1 MPSIGQRLPFSYRP
15 IRPSAAIMQLLA
27 ATTSARREDLLNHV
41 TLQNLR
47 KLSPAVDLA
56 ILIDPEGAIL
66 ASSPEIDEGNPLGE
80 IAAPMLTA
88 LAGLAERTTRE
99 LGRGL
104 LQEFILRGPAG
115 HVVARDLGDGRILAI
130 VARPSAQLGLLL
142 DDIDA
147 AADTLTR
154 SAA

>member
-1 MPSIGQRLPFSYRP
+1 M
-15 IRPSAAIMQLLA
+15 
-27 ATTSARREDLLNHV
+27 NHV

-66 ASSPEIDEGNPLGE
+66 AASPEIDEGNPLGD

-115 HVVARDLGDGRILAI
+115 HVIARDLGDGRILAI

-147 AADTLTR
+147 AASTLTR